1 MLCKLTSES
10 AAAAAVWSAS
20 ALWPGLDA
28 SAVLFV
34 FSVLSC
40 AGVHVFEMN
49 PPPPTKEKQNKR
61 NKKTEGSLA
70 INQAGQ

>member
-10 AAAAAVWSAS
+10 AAAAAAAVWSAS

-49 PPPPTKEKQNKR
+49 PPPPQKKNKTNETKKLKAVW
-61 NKKTEGSLA
+61 L
-70 INQAGQ
+70 

>member
-40 AGVHVFEMN
+40 AGVHVFEMT
-49 PPPPTKEKQNKR
+49 PPTHTHT
-61 NKKTEGSLA
+61 KKHKTKKLKA
-70 INQAGQ
+70 VWL

>member
-10 AAAAAVWSAS
+10 AAAAAAVWSAS

-40 AGVHVFEMN
+40 AGVRVFEMN
-49 PPPPTKEKQNKR
+49 PPPPKENTHTHK
-61 NKKTEGSLA
+61 KKTEGSLA

>member
-1 MLCKLTSES
+1 MSES

-40 AGVHVFEMN
+40 AGVHVFEMT
-49 PPPPTKEKQNKR
+49 PPTHTKKTQNKQ

>member
-49 PPPPTKEKQNKR
+49 PPH
-61 NKKTEGSLA
+61 KKTPKQTKQK
-70 INQAGQ
+70 N

>member
-49 PPPPTKEKQNKR
+49 PPPQKNPKTNETKKMKAVW
-61 NKKTEGSLA
+61 L
-70 INQAGQ
+70 

>member
-49 PPPPTKEKQNKR
+49 PPTKKK
-61 NKKTEGSLA
+61 KKT
-70 INQAGQ
+70 

>member
-40 AGVHVFEMN
+40 AGVHVFEMT
-49 PPPPTKEKQNKR
+49 PPHTHTQKKPKTNKTKKLKAVW
-61 NKKTEGSLA
+61 L
-70 INQAGQ
+70 

>member
-40 AGVHVFEMN
+40 AGVHVFEM
-49 PPPPTKEKQNKR
+49 T
-61 NKKTEGSLA
+61 KKTPKQTKQK
-70 INQAGQ
+70 N